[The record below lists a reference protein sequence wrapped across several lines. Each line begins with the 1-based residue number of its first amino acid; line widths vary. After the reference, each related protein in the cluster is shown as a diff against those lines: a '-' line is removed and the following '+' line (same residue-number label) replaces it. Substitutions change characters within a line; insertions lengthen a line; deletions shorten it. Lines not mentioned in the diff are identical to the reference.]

1 MFRSKRKAVIF
12 MQAIEIKKGIYWV
25 GAIDWSM
32 RSFHGYETGRGSSYN
47 AYLILDE
54 KITLIDTVKEP
65 FRDELISRISSVID
79 PAKIDIIVSNHVEPD
94 HSGSIPAMMKLCP
107 KAEIY
112 TSDPNGFKGLTAHY
126 GDLPYHG
133 VKAGD
138 TLSLGKRTLTFVP
151 TPMLHWPDS
160 MVTYCPEE
168 KILFSN
174 DAFGQHLASG
184 KRFDDEND
192 LAILCEEAK
201 KYYANILFP
210 YGAQAK
216 AALKALHGL
225 DMEMIATGH
234 GIIWR
239 SHIPEIIER
248 YKQWSSGETE
258 ERAVIVFD
266 SMWHSTEAMAHTIAE
281 AFIDKGYS
289 VGYYDIKKNSHAD
302 IMTDILT
309 SRYLA
314 VGSPTLNNTMLPTIG
329 GFLCYMRGLAPKGR
343 KAFAFGSYGWGGQ
356 SIQQIEDELK
366 AGGCEIAMDKVRI
379 LYVPSEE
386 QLKALHDQVIA
397 L

>member
-1 MFRSKRKAVIF
+1 MN
-12 MQAIEIKKGIYWV
+12 AIKLRDNIYWV

-32 RSFHGYETGRGSSYN
+32 RSFHGYDTQRGSSYN
-47 AYLILDE
+47 AYLIIDDT
-54 KITLIDTVKEP
+54 ITLIDTVKHGFE
-65 FRDELISRISSVID
+65 EEMLARISSVID
-79 PAKIDIIVSNHVEPD
+79 PSQINCVISNHVEPD
-94 HSGSIPAMMKLCP
+94 HSYGVSLISSLAPSAK
-107 KAEIY
+107 IV
-112 TSDPNGFKGLTAHY
+112 TSAPNGLKGLRAYY
-126 GDLPYHG
+126 GELPYET

-138 TLSLGKRTLTFVP
+138 SISLGKRTLQFIP

-289 VGYYDIKKNSHAD
+289 VGYYDIKKNAHAD

-356 SIQQIEDELK
+356 SIQQIEAELK

-386 QLKALHDQVIA
+386 QLKSLHDQVIA